1 MDLHRAGKF
10 VLVDIVVME
19 EEGLY
24 VVMLEVMVDSH
35 VDTEDTMEVES
46 LIELSV
52 MAGDISVVLGQSLM
66 VEAWI

>member
-1 MDLHRAGKF
+1 MDLHCAGKF
-10 VLVDIVVME
+10 VMVDIVVME

-24 VVMLEVMVDSH
+24 VVVMEVMVDAH

-52 MAGDISVVLGQSLM
+52 MGGDISVVLGQSLM